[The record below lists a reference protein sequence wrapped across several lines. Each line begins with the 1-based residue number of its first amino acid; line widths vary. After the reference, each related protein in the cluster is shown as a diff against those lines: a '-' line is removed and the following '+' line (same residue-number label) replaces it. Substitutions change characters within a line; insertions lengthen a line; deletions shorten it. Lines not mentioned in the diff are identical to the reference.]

1 MLCSV
6 NDNRFT
12 RYYLVLKLS
21 LFDLYIFK
29 DNGVIFIFCMMDM
42 KNVCISFSDILT
54 VLHSHNVGVINL
66 SLVIINPQVS
76 L

>member
-1 MLCSV
+1 M
-6 NDNRFT
+6 
-12 RYYLVLKLS
+12 VLRS
-21 LFDLYIFK
+21 ALFDLQFFLGQWYYFH
-29 DNGVIFIFCMMDM
+29 FWMMDM
-42 KNVCISFSDILT
+42 MNVCISFSDILT

>member
-1 MLCSV
+1 M
-6 NDNRFT
+6 
-12 RYYLVLKLS
+12 VLKS
-21 LFDLYIFK
+21 ALFDLSFFFGTVVLFSFLDVGYEEL
-29 DNGVIFIFCMMDM
+29 
-42 KNVCISFSDILT
+42 CIAFSDVLT